1 MFIGDLPFQN
11 GFLDRIF
18 NDPDLPGGFQVEGA
32 HDFFPAYRRLEIPD
46 AVPFLHIH
54 GQNDETVDVQSA
66 RNLLDAL
73 TAAGREV
80 TYAER
85 PKTHASL
92 LSDDLT
98 WALIDVFLADRLL
111 PDH

>member
-1 MFIGDLPFQN
+1 MTNLIGGVIKELPKILGSKSLKWDSGQN
-11 GFLDRIF
+11 DFL
-18 NDPDLPGGFQVEGA
+18 V
-32 HDFFPAYRRLEIPD
+32 
-46 AVPFLHIH
+46 IH